1 MQLIHHKTH
10 SMKHK
15 AILSNHLPVYLIQCI
30 LIALISATVSAA
42 DKIEPFITE
51 AYHLRM
57 SGKAEQAEQLL
68 RQSLKTDSA
77 NAYAWFELA
86 RTRNHIFLG
95 QGQFSPEGWTE
106 VLNCAEKSVKLD
118 PDDEV
123 LAFYYA
129 YCRLTDAFI
138 SLMQG
143 KEDARDK
150 TEAAA
155 ESFRSVLRI
164 NPRCFVAQLYLI
176 DIYGVLPEDMG
187 GDKAIA
193 RTIAGEMKSQQA
205 VYQAM
210 GQARLMPDTADMVQ
224 FWQKVGNE
232 AGMNSQVM
240 EELGRAYL
248 LISDTENGKK
258 YFHDAVQ
265 SDPSKKY
272 LTMNLVR
279 YYLMRSQQDQANK
292 DMYLQSAVELANS
305 YIQSDPQPIPP
316 LKAHAYSI
324 LAMISMFS
332 NNQEEG
338 NKYNE
343 MAAAID
349 PYCSKAT
356 GMPSDLLYSPPDQV
370 KISYSSFFM
379 PF

>member
-1 MQLIHHKTH
+1 
-10 SMKHK
+10 MKHK
-15 AILSNHLPVYLIQCI
+15 PFSPNHIVVYLIQCI
-30 LIALISATVSAA
+30 LIVIISASVSAVEGI
-42 DKIEPFITE
+42 KPYIME
-51 AYHLRM
+51 AYQLRVN
-57 SGKAEQAEQLL
+57 GKADQAEELL
-68 RQSLKTDSA
+68 RQNLKTDST

-95 QGQFSPEGWTE
+95 QGQFSPEGWGE
-106 VLNCAEKSVKLD
+106 VLGYAEKSVKLD

-129 YCRLTDAFI
+129 VCRLTDAFI

-143 KEDARDK
+143 KEDAKDK
-150 TEAAA
+150 TKAAA
-155 ESFRSVLRI
+155 ESFRYVLKI
-164 NPRCFVAQLYLI
+164 NPGCFAAQLYLI
-176 DIYGVLPEDMG
+176 DIYGMLPEEMG

-193 RTIAGEMKSQQA
+193 RVIADEMKSQQA

-210 GQARLMPDTADMVQ
+210 GLARLMPDTADMVLY
-224 FWQKVGNE
+224 WQKVGNE
-232 AGMNSQVM
+232 AGMHSQVM

-248 LISDTENGKK
+248 LKSDTENGKK
-258 YFHDAVQ
+258 YFYDAVQ

-279 YYLMRSQQDQANK
+279 YYLMRSQQDQVNK
-292 DMYLQSAVELANS
+292 DMYLKCAVEMANN

-324 LAMISMFS
+324 LAMISMSS
-332 NNQEEG
+332 NNQDEG

-349 PYCSKAT
+349 PYGSKAS
-356 GMPSDLLYSPPDQV
+356 GMPSDIIYSPPDKV
-370 KISYSSFFM
+370 KIAYNSFFM